1 MVGYLF
7 RSEAAGFNPQ
17 NLSHLG
23 GAAGEGKRY
32 DAAPNH
38 RGGKGPA

>member
-32 DAAPNH
+32 YAPII
-38 RGGKGPA
+38 RGKGPA